1 MKKKVKDILMKI
13 KSNDFWRK
21 LFKNSFYAI
30 IGEGGSSVINLFV
43 VFLLIKLL
51 GNDEYAI
58 LVLAQSYMSILDLI
72 INLQSWQSVIKFGE
86 EMRVKNKIDKYLEF
100 IKLGSILDIS
110 TAILCGLISLFIA
123 PLIGSIFNWSNEL
136 ILCSQIFTAEI
147 YFHFSGT
154 PIAVLRL
161 ENKFNLVAIQ
171 KIVSAIIK
179 LAVLLFILCMTS
191 KLSLITAVIIYVVTD
206 IISHLIL
213 VIMFLT
219 IIHKKWGIRR
229 LLKSKIPENKGQF
242 IKYTIWC
249 TLGDAVDIPVLYL
262 DVFVVSALKLELVTV
277 FKVFKQIISV
287 LSKLAAPIYQAIFP
301 QFSTLVAKGEYKRG
315 YDAVIKIRN
324 AVYKY
329 FIPLIIV
336 VGLSSPIWLNIIFGE
351 IFSQYWYILFIY
363 LIIHTYA
370 LSYTTIHPYFT
381 ALGKVKEGF
390 IICLIANVVYLILA
404 LTLTKHFGMI
414 AIVMSYAVQILVV
427 IHTKKHMIKKEID
440 GNDV

>member
-136 ILCSQIFTAEI
+136 ILCCQIFTAEI

-427 IHTKKHMIKKEID
+427 IHAKKHMIKKEID

>member
-13 KSNDFWRK
+13 KCNDFWRK

-30 IGEGGSSVINLFV
+30 IGEGGSSVINLFI

-136 ILCSQIFTAEI
+136 ILCCQIFTAEI

-179 LAVLLFILCMTS
+179 LAVLLFILCNG
-191 KLSLITAVIIYVVTD
+191 LL
-206 IISHLIL
+206 
-213 VIMFLT
+213 LT
-219 IIHKKWGIRR
+219 
-229 LLKSKIPENKGQF
+229 
-242 IKYTIWC
+242 
-249 TLGDAVDIPVLYL
+249 
-262 DVFVVSALKLELVTV
+262 
-277 FKVFKQIISV
+277 
-287 LSKLAAPIYQAIFP
+287 
-301 QFSTLVAKGEYKRG
+301 
-315 YDAVIKIRN
+315 
-324 AVYKY
+324 
-329 FIPLIIV
+329 
-336 VGLSSPIWLNIIFGE
+336 
-351 IFSQYWYILFIY
+351 
-363 LIIHTYA
+363 
-370 LSYTTIHPYFT
+370 
-381 ALGKVKEGF
+381 
-390 IICLIANVVYLILA
+390 
-404 LTLTKHFGMI
+404 
-414 AIVMSYAVQILVV
+414 
-427 IHTKKHMIKKEID
+427 
-440 GNDV
+440 

>member
-72 INLQSWQSVIKFGE
+72 INLQSWQSAIKFGE

-136 ILCSQIFTAEI
+136 ILCCQIFTAEI

-191 KLSLITAVIIYVVTD
+191 KLSLITAVIIYVATD

-287 LSKLAAPIYQAIFP
+287 LSKLAAPLYQAIFP

-414 AIVMSYAVQILVV
+414 AIVMSYAVQILIV
-427 IHTKKHMIKKEID
+427 IHAKKYMIKKEID

>member
-72 INLQSWQSVIKFGE
+72 INLQSWQSAIKFGE

-136 ILCSQIFTAEI
+136 ILCCQIFTAEI

-191 KLSLITAVIIYVVTD
+191 KLSLITAVIIYVATD

-414 AIVMSYAVQILVV
+414 AIVMSYAVQILIV
-427 IHTKKHMIKKEID
+427 IHAKKYMIKKEID

>member
-30 IGEGGSSVINLFV
+30 IGEGGSSVINLFI

-110 TAILCGLISLFIA
+110 TAILCGLISLFVA

-136 ILCSQIFTAEI
+136 ILCCQIFTAEI

-219 IIHKKWGIRR
+219 IIHKKWGIHR
-229 LLKSKIPENKGQF
+229 LLKSKMPENKGQF

-414 AIVMSYAVQILVV
+414 AIVMSYAVQILIV
-427 IHTKKHMIKKEID
+427 IHAKKHMIKKEID

>member
-136 ILCSQIFTAEI
+136 ILCCQIFTAEI

-191 KLSLITAVIIYVVTD
+191 KLSLITAAIIYVVTD

-414 AIVMSYAVQILVV
+414 AIVMSYAVQILIV
-427 IHTKKHMIKKEID
+427 IHAKKHMIKKEID

>member
-136 ILCSQIFTAEI
+136 ILCCQIFTAEI

-191 KLSLITAVIIYVVTD
+191 KLSLITAVIIYVATD

-329 FIPLIIV
+329 IIPLIIV

-414 AIVMSYAVQILVV
+414 AIVMSYAVQILIV
-427 IHTKKHMIKKEID
+427 IHAKKYMIKKEID

>member
-13 KSNDFWRK
+13 KSDDFWRK

-136 ILCSQIFTAEI
+136 ILCCQIFTAEI

-381 ALGKVKEGF
+381 ALGKVKEDF

-414 AIVMSYAVQILVV
+414 AIVMSYAVQILIV
-427 IHTKKHMIKKEID
+427 IHAKKHMIKKEID

>member
-136 ILCSQIFTAEI
+136 ILCCQIFTAEI

-414 AIVMSYAVQILVV
+414 AIVMSYAVQILIV
-427 IHTKKHMIKKEID
+427 IHAKKHMIKKEID

>member
-30 IGEGGSSVINLFV
+30 IGEGGSSVINLFI

-136 ILCSQIFTAEI
+136 ILCCQIFTAEI

-427 IHTKKHMIKKEID
+427 IHAKKHMIKKEID

>member
-136 ILCSQIFTAEI
+136 ILCCQIFTAEI

-191 KLSLITAVIIYVVTD
+191 KLSLITAVIIYVATD

-414 AIVMSYAVQILVV
+414 AIVMSYAVQILIV
-427 IHTKKHMIKKEID
+427 IHAKKYMIKKEID

>member
-51 GNDEYAI
+51 GNDKYAI

-136 ILCSQIFTAEI
+136 ILCCQIFTTEI

-315 YDAVIKIRN
+315 YAAVIKIRN

-329 FIPLIIV
+329 FIPFIVV

-404 LTLTKHFGMI
+404 LTSTKHFGMI
-414 AIVMSYAVQILVV
+414 AIVISYAIQILIV
-427 IHTKKHMIKKEID
+427 IHTKKYMIKKEID

>member
-1 MKKKVKDILMKI
+1 MKRKLKEAFIKI

-30 IGEGGSSVINLFV
+30 MGEGGSSVINLFV

-51 GNDEYAI
+51 GNDKYAI

-86 EMRVKNKIDKYLEF
+86 EMRVKNKIDRYLEY
-100 IKLGSILDIS
+100 IKLGTILDVS
-110 TAILCGLISLFIA
+110 TALLCGIISFFIT
-123 PLIGSIFNWSNEL
+123 PLVGSLFNWSREL
-136 ILCSQIFTAEI
+136 IVCCQIFTAEI

-161 ENKFNLVAIQ
+161 ENKFNLVALQ
-171 KIVSAIIK
+171 KIISAAIK
-179 LAVLLFILCMTS
+179 LITLLVIVFMTS
-191 KLSLITAVIIYVVTD
+191 KMSLIVAVIIYVATD

-213 VIMFLT
+213 VVMFFSVV
-219 IIHKKWGIRR
+219 HRKWGIKK
-229 LLKSKIPENKGQF
+229 LFKSKIPQNKGEF

-249 TLGDAVDIPVLYL
+249 TLGDTVDIPVLYL

-277 FKVFKQIISV
+277 FKVFKQIMSI
-287 LSKLAAPIYQAIFP
+287 LSKLASPIYQAIFP
-301 QFSTLVAKGEYKRG
+301 QFSTLVAKGEFKRG
-315 YDAVIKIRN
+315 YDAVIRIRN

-329 FIPLIIV
+329 FIPLIIL
-336 VGLSSPIWLNIIFGE
+336 VGLSSPIWLKVIFGE
-351 IFSQYWYILFIY
+351 LFSQYWYVLFIY
-363 LIIHTYA
+363 LIVHTYA

-390 IICLIANVVYLILA
+390 IICLIANIVYLGLA
-404 LTLTKHFGMI
+404 LLLTKHIGMI
-414 AIVMSYAVQILVV
+414 AIVISYTVQILIV
-427 IHTKKHMIKKEID
+427 ILTKKKIIKKEID
-440 GNDV
+440 SNDV

>member
-30 IGEGGSSVINLFV
+30 IGEGGSSVINLFI

-110 TAILCGLISLFIA
+110 TAILCGLISLFVA

-136 ILCSQIFTAEI
+136 ILCCQIFTAEI

-427 IHTKKHMIKKEID
+427 IHAKKHMIKKEID

>member
-1 MKKKVKDILMKI
+1 MKKKVKDIIMKI

-123 PLIGSIFNWSNEL
+123 PIIGSIFNWSNEL
-136 ILCSQIFTAEI
+136 ILCCQIFTAEI

-171 KIVSAIIK
+171 KIVSAVVK
-179 LAVLLFILCMTS
+179 LVVLLFILCMTS

-315 YDAVIKIRN
+315 YDAVMKIRN

-390 IICLIANVVYLILA
+390 IICLIANIVYLILA

-414 AIVMSYAVQILVV
+414 AIVMSYAVQILIV
-427 IHTKKHMIKKEID
+427 IHAKKHMIKKEID

>member
-30 IGEGGSSVINLFV
+30 IGEGGSSVINLFI

-136 ILCSQIFTAEI
+136 ILCCQIFTAEI

-414 AIVMSYAVQILVV
+414 AIVMSYAVQILIV
-427 IHTKKHMIKKEID
+427 IHAKKHMIKKEID

>member
-136 ILCSQIFTAEI
+136 ILCCQIFTAEI

-179 LAVLLFILCMTS
+179 LALLLFILCMTS

-414 AIVMSYAVQILVV
+414 AIVMSYAVQILIV
-427 IHTKKHMIKKEID
+427 IHAKKHMIKKEID

>member
-1 MKKKVKDILMKI
+1 MKKKVKDILIKI

-30 IGEGGSSVINLFV
+30 IGEGGSSVINLFI

-136 ILCSQIFTAEI
+136 ILCCQIFTAEI

-229 LLKSKIPENKGQF
+229 LLKSKMPENNGQF

-414 AIVMSYAVQILVV
+414 AIVMSYAVQILIV
-427 IHTKKHMIKKEID
+427 IHEKKHMIKKEID

>member
-30 IGEGGSSVINLFV
+30 IGEGGSSVINLFI

-110 TAILCGLISLFIA
+110 TAILCGLISLFVA

-136 ILCSQIFTAEI
+136 ILCCQIFTAEI

-351 IFSQYWYILFIY
+351 IFSQYWYILFIH

-427 IHTKKHMIKKEID
+427 IHAKKHMIKKEID